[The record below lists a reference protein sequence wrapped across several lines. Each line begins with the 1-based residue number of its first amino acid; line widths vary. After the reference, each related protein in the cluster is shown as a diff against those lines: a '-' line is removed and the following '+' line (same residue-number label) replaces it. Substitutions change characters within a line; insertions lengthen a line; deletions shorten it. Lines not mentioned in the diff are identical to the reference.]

1 MICKSYR
8 TNTPTPDFN
17 IIAETPKSF
26 RRFDRI
32 KIEDLKKEI
41 ISEINRTDDM
51 DFRNEL
57 AAIKK
62 KCKKLVSMS
71 NQYSKICVE
80 KLEKEITRKDDMLD

>member
-1 MICKSYR
+1 
-8 TNTPTPDFN
+8 
-17 IIAETPKSF
+17 
-26 RRFDRI
+26 
-32 KIEDLKKEI
+32 
-41 ISEINRTDDM
+41 M

-71 NQYSKICVE
+71 HQYSKICVE

>member
-1 MICKSYR
+1 
-8 TNTPTPDFN
+8 
-17 IIAETPKSF
+17 
-26 RRFDRI
+26 
-32 KIEDLKKEI
+32 
-41 ISEINRTDDM
+41 M